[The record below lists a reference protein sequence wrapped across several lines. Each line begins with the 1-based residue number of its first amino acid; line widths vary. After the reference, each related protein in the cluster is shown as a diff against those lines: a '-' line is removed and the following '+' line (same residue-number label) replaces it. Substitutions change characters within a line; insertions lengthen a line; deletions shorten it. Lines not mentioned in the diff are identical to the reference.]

1 LFIILVTNSPI
12 RSSWGRQL
20 Y

>member
-12 RSSWGRQL
+12 SSSWGRQL